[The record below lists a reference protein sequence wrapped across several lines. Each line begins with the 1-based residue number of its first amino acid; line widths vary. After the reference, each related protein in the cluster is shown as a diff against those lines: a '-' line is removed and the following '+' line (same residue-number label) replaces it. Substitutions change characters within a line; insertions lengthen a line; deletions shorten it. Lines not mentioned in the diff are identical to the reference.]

1 MIVAIYN
8 SIPKLMQKLK
18 RELFKKLLSKKEA
31 TILVEPE
38 NLEEYVWKELNQNKR
53 IEVLVAK
60 DTLLEKRVIQNEENI

>member
-1 MIVAIYN
+1 MIVAIYT

-31 TILVEPE
+31 TILVEPK

-60 DTLLEKRVIQNEENI
+60 DTLLEKRVIQNEEDN

>member
-18 RELFKKLLSKKEA
+18 RELYKKLLGKREA
-31 TILVEPE
+31 TILVEPKD
-38 NLEEYVWKELNQNKR
+38 LEDYVRKELHQRKK

-60 DTLLEKRVIQNEENI
+60 DIFLEKRVIQNEEDN